1 MIVHEMTV
9 YWKSSVFTESFVD
22 LLEASDV
29 LVLQELYGHHHLSDG
44 SDLFC
49 SISGATS
56 LKDNL
61 VFKWGTVWEQL
72 RQLRAQNYAHS
83 WFREMFVPPIYIFSC
98 RIMT

>member
-22 LLEASDV
+22 LLEMSDV

-61 VFKWGTVWEQL
+61 VFKWGTVKTVKSTELCPFLVQGDVCTH
-72 RQLRAQNYAHS
+72 YT
-83 WFREMFVPPIYIFSC
+83 YIFSC